1 MTDKELTGEIDLLC
15 AQAYLHAALSKVPP
29 EAKPDVEWTASRTEH
44 ALELTRE
51 HSGEADSEVREE
63 KADDV

>member
-1 MTDKELTGEIDLLC
+1 MTDEELTGEVDLLC
-15 AQAYLHAALSKVPP
+15 AQAYLHAALSKVPA

-51 HSGEADSEVREE
+51 HSGETDAEAEEVAD
-63 KADDV
+63 